1 MKKQDENFKT
11 PRHND
16 SQANLHYDVESK
28 KWSFDLVSTKYMLT
42 ITIATIFNTTIMIL
56 GNEYLLIY

>member
-1 MKKQDENFKT
+1 MKKEKRDKEIQMNLYKEQRKRDWEMKKQDENFKT

-28 KWSFDLVSTKYMLT
+28 
-42 ITIATIFNTTIMIL
+42 NTEKKCIIM
-56 GNEYLLIY
+56 